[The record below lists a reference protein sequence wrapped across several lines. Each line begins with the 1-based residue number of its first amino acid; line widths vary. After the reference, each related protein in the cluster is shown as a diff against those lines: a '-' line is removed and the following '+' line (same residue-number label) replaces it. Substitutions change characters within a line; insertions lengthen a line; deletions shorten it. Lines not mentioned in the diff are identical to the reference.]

1 MRCLFVYAKKIYK
14 NSLKIVK
21 YSRRHCE
28 YMVKCTHPFKNRLQN
43 TDCNGLAAEETR
55 QLAHKKP
62 KRKVLRKRFLKG

>member
-1 MRCLFVYAKKIYK
+1 MRCLFFYAEKTDK

-21 YSRRHCE
+21 CSWRHCE
-28 YMVKCTHPFKNRLQN
+28 IMVKCTHPFKNRLQFA
-43 TDCNGLAAEETR
+43 DCIGLAAEETR